1 MDARMPLINLKYR
14 LEYGVVRTV
23 AWLVGRLPLETAS
36 DLSGRIWR
44 WIAPFLGRHDRA
56 MAHLAAAFPDMSE
69 AERQRLACDMW
80 EVLGRT
86 FAETF
91 YLPEICA
98 SDRVD
103 SSEVI
108 EPLRAHEGQGMVI
121 CAAHQ
126 GNWEVATMGL
136 MRLGKEPAGLYQR
149 VKNPLVDAFV
159 RETRGP
165 YYPAGLFAKD
175 PNTAM
180 KLMRLLKRGG
190 CLAMLADLRESSG
203 VQVPFFGRNAPS
215 TPFPAMMAR
224 NLGIPLFAGRIVR
237 EPGVRFRLSME
248 KIEVPVTEDK
258 DADILAATA
267 NLQAAFERSIRAH
280 PEQWMWAHQRWG

>member
-1 MDARMPLINLKYR
+1 MPLIDLKYR
-14 LEYGVVRTV
+14 LENGVVRAV
-23 AWLVGRLPLETAS
+23 AWLVARLPLETAS
-36 DLSGRIWR
+36 DLSGWIWR
-44 WIAPFLGRHDRA
+44 RVAPFLGRHDRA
-56 MAHLAAAFPDMSE
+56 IAHLAAAFPDMSE
-69 AERQRLACDMW
+69 TERQRLACDMW
-80 EVLGRT
+80 ECLGRT

-91 YLPEICA
+91 YLPEIFA
-98 SDRVD
+98 SDR
-103 SSEVI
+103 I
-108 EPLRAHEGQGMVI
+108 ELSGLEILRAHEGQGMMI

-159 RETRGP
+159 RETRSP

-180 KLMRLLKRGG
+180 KLMRVLKRGG
-190 CLAMLADLRESSG
+190 CLAMLADLREHTG
-203 VQVPFFGRNAPS
+203 VKVPFFGRDAPS
-215 TPFPAMMAR
+215 TPFPGMMAR
-224 NLGIPLFAGRIVR
+224 HLGIPLFAGRIIR

-248 KIEVPVTEDK
+248 EIEVPVTDDK

-267 NLQAAFERSIRAH
+267 NLQAAFERSIRQR

>member
-1 MDARMPLINLKYR
+1 MDARMPLIDLKYR
-14 LEYGVVRTV
+14 LEYGVVRAV
-23 AWLVGRLPLETAS
+23 AWLVARLPLETAS
-36 DLSGRIWR
+36 NLSGVIWR
-44 WIAPFLGRHDRA
+44 RIAPFLGRHDRA
-56 MAHLAAAFPDMSE
+56 MAHLAAAFPEMSE
-69 AERQRLACDMW
+69 TERQRIACDMW

-91 YLPEICA
+91 YLPEIFT
-98 SDRVD
+98 SDRID
-103 SSEVI
+103 ASGAL

-159 RETRGP
+159 REARSP
-165 YYPAGLFAKD
+165 YYPSGLFAKD

-190 CLAMLADLRESSG
+190 CLAMLADLRENSG
-203 VQVPFFGRNAPS
+203 VKVPFFGRNAPS

-224 NLGIPLFAGRIVR
+224 NLGIPLFAGRIIR

-248 KIEVPVTEDK
+248 KIEVPVTHDK
-258 DADILAATA
+258 EADILTATA
-267 NLQAAFERSIRAH
+267 NLQAAFERSIREK

>member
-1 MDARMPLINLKYR
+1 MPLINLKYR

-23 AWLVGRLPLETAS
+23 AWLVARLPLETAS
-36 DLSGRIWR
+36 ALSGRIWR
-44 WIAPFLGRHDRA
+44 RIAPFLGRHDRA
-56 MAHLAAAFPDMSE
+56 MAHLAAAFPDMCE
-69 AERQRLACDMW
+69 TERQRIACDMW

-91 YLPEICA
+91 YLLEIFA
-98 SDRVD
+98 SDRID
-103 SSEVI
+103 ASGAL

-126 GNWEVATMGL
+126 GNWEIATMGL
-136 MRLGKEPAGLYQR
+136 MQLGKEPAGLYQR
-149 VKNPLVDAFV
+149 VKNPLVDAFL
-159 RETRGP
+159 RESRIP
-165 YYPAGLFAKD
+165 FYPAGLFAKD

-180 KLMRLLKRGG
+180 KLMRLLKRSG
-190 CLAMLADLRESSG
+190 CLAMLADLRENSG
-203 VQVPFFGRNAPS
+203 VKVPFFGRNAPS

-248 KIEVPVTEDK
+248 KIEVPVTDDK

-267 NLQAAFERSIRAH
+267 NLQAAFEQSIREK

>member
-1 MDARMPLINLKYR
+1 
-14 LEYGVVRTV
+14 
-23 AWLVGRLPLETAS
+23 
-36 DLSGRIWR
+36 
-44 WIAPFLGRHDRA
+44 
-56 MAHLAAAFPDMSE
+56 MSE
-69 AERQRLACDMW
+69 TERQRLACDMW
-80 EVLGRT
+80 ECLGRT

-91 YLPEICA
+91 YLPEIFA
-98 SDRVD
+98 SDRI
-103 SSEVI
+103 EVSGLEI
-108 EPLRAHEGQGMVI
+108 LRAHEGRGMVI

-159 RETRGP
+159 RETRRP

-175 PNTAM
+175 QSTAM

-190 CLAMLADLRESSG
+190 CLAMLADLREHTG
-203 VQVPFFGRNAPS
+203 LQVPFFGRDAPS

-224 NLGIPLFAGRIVR
+224 NLGIPLFAGRIIR
-237 EPGVRFRLSME
+237 EPGVRFKLSME
-248 KIEVPVTEDK
+248 EIEVPVSDDK
-258 DADILAATA
+258 EADILAATA
-267 NLQAAFERSIRAH
+267 NLQAAFERSIRQR

>member
-1 MDARMPLINLKYR
+1 MPLIDLKYR
-14 LEYGVVRTV
+14 LENGVVRAV
-23 AWLVGRLPLETAS
+23 AWLVARLPLETAS
-36 DLSGRIWR
+36 DLSGWIWR
-44 WIAPFLGRHDRA
+44 RVAPFLGRHDRA
-56 MAHLAAAFPDMSE
+56 IAHLAAAFPDMSE
-69 AERQRLACDMW
+69 TERQRLACDMW
-80 EVLGRT
+80 ECLGRT

-91 YLPEICA
+91 YLPEIFA
-98 SDRVD
+98 SDR
-103 SSEVI
+103 I
-108 EPLRAHEGQGMVI
+108 ELSGLEILRAHEGQGMVI

-159 RETRGP
+159 RETRSP

-180 KLMRLLKRGG
+180 KLMRVLKRGG
-190 CLAMLADLRESSG
+190 CLAMLADLREHTG
-203 VQVPFFGRNAPS
+203 VKVPFFGRDAPS
-215 TPFPAMMAR
+215 TPFPGMMAR
-224 NLGIPLFAGRIVR
+224 HLGIPLFAGRIIR

-248 KIEVPVTEDK
+248 EIEVPVTDDK

-267 NLQAAFERSIRAH
+267 NLQAAFERSIRQR

>member
-1 MDARMPLINLKYR
+1 MDARMPLIDLKYR
-14 LEYGVVRTV
+14 LEYEVVRTV
-23 AWLVGRLPLETAS
+23 AWLVARLPLETAS
-36 DLSGRIWR
+36 DLSGWIWR
-44 WIAPFLGRHDRA
+44 RVAPFLGRHDRA
-56 MAHLAAAFPDMSE
+56 IAHLAAAFPDMSE
-69 AERQRLACDMW
+69 TERQRLACDMW
-80 EVLGRT
+80 ECLGRT

-91 YLPEICA
+91 YLPEIFA
-98 SDRVD
+98 SDRI
-103 SSEVI
+103 EVSGLEI
-108 EPLRAHEGQGMVI
+108 LRAHEGRGMVI

-159 RETRGP
+159 RETRRP

-175 PNTAM
+175 QSTAM

-190 CLAMLADLRESSG
+190 CLAMLADLREHTG
-203 VQVPFFGRNAPS
+203 LQVPFFGRDAPS

-224 NLGIPLFAGRIVR
+224 NLGIPLFAGRIIR
-237 EPGVRFRLSME
+237 EPGVRFKLSME
-248 KIEVPVTEDK
+248 EIEVPVSDDK
-258 DADILAATA
+258 EADILAATA
-267 NLQAAFERSIRAH
+267 NLQAAFERSIRQR